1 VSVILKT
8 ERKALIGMSTSQERK
23 LETIQKLLDDLK
35 KELSKG
41 TPVVVEGQK
50 DIETL
55 EQLEVIGDII
65 SIKTSGKTTLD
76 VLSEVGN
83 LEKSEVILLLD
94 FDEHGRKW
102 TNLLTRGLEGIRV
115 KPNLVF
121 WRRLMSLV
129 GRDVKDIEG
138 LSSYIQT
145 LKRRIGKDIFNVE

>member
-1 VSVILKT
+1 MILKT

-23 LETIQKLLDDLK
+23 LEAIQKLLDDLK

-55 EQLEVIGDII
+55 EQLEAIGDII
-65 SIKTSGKTTLD
+65 SLKTSGKTTLD

>member
-1 VSVILKT
+1 M
-8 ERKALIGMSTSQERK
+8 GMLPSLERK
-23 LETIQKLLDDLK
+23 LEAIQKLLDDLK

-41 TPVVVEGQK
+41 TPAVVEGQK

-55 EQLEVIGDII
+55 KQLEVIGDII
-65 SIKTSGKTTLD
+65 STKTSGKTTLD

-83 LEKSEVILLLD
+83 LERSEVILLLD
-94 FDEHGRKW
+94 FDEHGRKL
-102 TNLLTRGLEGIRV
+102 TNLLARGLEGMRV

-121 WRRLMSLV
+121 WRSLKSLV

-145 LKRRIGKDIFNVE
+145 LKRRIGKDILNLEQ